1 MTAFIR
7 SRNLPFSVED
17 VRTMTKAC
25 NICNQCKPRFYVPG
39 KKVLIKATRPMERLN
54 LDFKGPL
61 PSNTTNKYILTVID
75 EYTRFPFAIP
85 CPDVKTTSVIKA
97 LCQIFSIFGLPA
109 YIHSD
114 RGSAFMSS
122 ELKQYLH
129 NKGIATS
136 RTTPYN
142 PQWNGLVE
150 RYNGTIW
157 KSVSLALKARN
168 LPPTCWEIVLPDA
181 LHSIRTLISTATN
194 STPRERM
201 FNFQRHTTSGISL
214 PTWLS
219 NPGPVLLRNHRR
231 TSKYDPLVKQVELI
245 EANPCYAH
253 IRYQNGVESTVSL
266 KDLAQIDNIV
276 DVSTQNDVVDIS
288 TQKKSVDIPTD
299 HHFTDFSIET
309 NPLDT
314 DTPVNVKKTN
324 EVEDNRSNEVELPET
339 VNLRRSTRN
348 RKPPTRLDL

>member
-1 MTAFIR
+1 
-7 SRNLPFSVED
+7 
-17 VRTMTKAC
+17 
-25 NICNQCKPRFYVPG
+25 
-39 KKVLIKATRPMERLN
+39 
-54 LDFKGPL
+54 
-61 PSNTTNKYILTVID
+61 
-75 EYTRFPFAIP
+75 
-85 CPDVKTTSVIKA
+85 
-97 LCQIFSIFGLPA
+97 
-109 YIHSD
+109 
-114 RGSAFMSS
+114 MSS

-142 PQWNGLVE
+142 PQGNGLVE

-194 STPRERM
+194 STPHERM
-201 FNFQRHTTSGISL
+201 FNFQLHTTSGISL

-231 TSKYDPLVKQVELI
+231 TSKYDPLVKPVELI

-253 IRYQNGVESTVSL
+253 IRYQNAVESTVSL
-266 KDLAQIDNIV
+266 RDLAPIDNIV

-288 TQKKSVDIPTD
+288 TQKNYVDIPTD
-299 HHFTDFSIET
+299 YFTDFSIET